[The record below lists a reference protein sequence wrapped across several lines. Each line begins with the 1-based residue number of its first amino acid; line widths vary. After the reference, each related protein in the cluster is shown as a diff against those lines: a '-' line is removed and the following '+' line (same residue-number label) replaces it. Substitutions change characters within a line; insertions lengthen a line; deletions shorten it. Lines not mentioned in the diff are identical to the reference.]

1 MKAYNNQEVIEA
13 INSFSTESCILKGK
27 QYDSEWTVNELLY
40 CLESVASI
48 NNELYFSINTTDG
61 MYIPCESGPYF
72 VNSETR
78 AQHVKICEIEPYD
91 ISPNE
96 DGSKW
101 VYVVIVEVQHK

>member
-48 NNELYFSINTTDG
+48 NNELYFSCLCYLIITSTAAPPLPG
-61 MYIPCESGPYF
+61 SGGI
-72 VNSETR
+72 R
-78 AQHVKICEIEPYD
+78 WA
-91 ISPNE
+91 
-96 DGSKW
+96 
-101 VYVVIVEVQHK
+101 